1 MLTAILAPGYPE
13 SGHTCQLQLIRFS
26 ECEGLSP
33 LHGAP
38 LRLHNERELGFKHVK
53 WVEAVEFV
61 ESFPHL
67 GAGQGGYN
75 EDHEFYGYRES
86 I

>member
-1 MLTAILAPGYPE
+1 
-13 SGHTCQLQLIRFS
+13 
-26 ECEGLSP
+26 
-33 LHGAP
+33 
-38 LRLHNERELGFKHVK
+38 LRLRNERELGFKHVK

-61 ESFPHL
+61 ESFAHL